1 MYFRNNE
8 AGQFHFWKYI
18 KRHQTFLFDSH
29 WPFIC
34 SVRAAKGTQTV
45 FPNKLLAKI
54 KTGFS
59 VHEKE
64 LCKTGEEK
72 LMIAY

>member
-1 MYFRNNE
+1 
-8 AGQFHFWKYI
+8 
-18 KRHQTFLFDSH
+18 
-29 WPFIC
+29 
-34 SVRAAKGTQTV
+34 
-45 FPNKLLAKI
+45 LAKI

-72 LMIAY
+72 LMIAYWSRIHERTICWCFWA